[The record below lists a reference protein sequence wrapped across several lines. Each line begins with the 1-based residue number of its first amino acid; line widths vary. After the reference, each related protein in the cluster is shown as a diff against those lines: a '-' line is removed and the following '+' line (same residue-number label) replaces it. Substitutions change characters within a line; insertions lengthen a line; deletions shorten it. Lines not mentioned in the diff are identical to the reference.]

1 MSTTTAPVPGTPG
14 ALDISSTPRVPL
26 GRLVSVELRKSL
38 DTRAGRWFTGSIVAL
53 CLAIV
58 VIFALI
64 ADGGGLTYGDFLM
77 VSGSV
82 LGYFLPILVILMV
95 TSEWSQRTGLV
106 TFTLEPH
113 RPRVVLAKF
122 LAALVLGASLIV
134 LAAAVAGLGALIAG
148 AESSVETGLLV
159 NGFVVANLIGI
170 VLGFAI
176 AMLLMNTPAA
186 IVTYFIYTLV
196 LPTAV
201 AILGAFQEWFADLAP
216 WIEFNTA
223 QATLFEG
230 DYVPTGEE
238 TAQLVTSGLIWL
250 VLPFVLGLLR
260 LLRAEPK

>member
-148 AESSVETGLLV
+148 AEWSVETGLLV

-223 QATLFEG
+223 QAALFEG